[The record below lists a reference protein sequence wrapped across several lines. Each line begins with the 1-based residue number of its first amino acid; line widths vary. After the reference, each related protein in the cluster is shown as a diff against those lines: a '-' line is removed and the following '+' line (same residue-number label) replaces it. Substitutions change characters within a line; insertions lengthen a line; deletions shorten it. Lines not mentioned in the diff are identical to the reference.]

1 MIQWKRFL
9 NIIIMKNNNQK
20 IRELAESL
28 QKNPD
33 DSFLKFA
40 LALELLKKDDVT
52 KAKVLFESVLRQDPD
67 YLGVYYHLGK
77 LYERQGRFEDAKK
90 MFSDGLKVALVQ
102 QDDRTALELKDALE
116 SINIELNDDSTS

>member
-1 MIQWKRFL
+1 
-9 NIIIMKNNNQK
+9 MKNNRQK

-52 KAKVLFESVLRQDPD
+52 KARVLFESVLRQDPD

-77 LYERQGRFEDAKK
+77 LYEYDERFKDAKK
-90 MFSDGLKVALVQ
+90 VYTNGLKVAEKQ
-102 QDDRTALELKDALE
+102 KNERTALELNEALE
-116 SINIELNDDSTS
+116 SLKIELNNDSTP

>member
-1 MIQWKRFL
+1 MAAIRWKKLL
-9 NIIIMKNNNQK
+9 NVTIMKNNKQK

-33 DSFLKFA
+33 DSFTKFA

-77 LYERQGRFEDAKK
+77 LYERQGRIEDAKK
-90 MFSDGLKVALVQ
+90 MFNNGLKVAEEQ
-102 QDDRTALELKDALE
+102 QNERTALELKDALE
-116 SINIELNDDSTS
+116 SLNV

>member
-1 MIQWKRFL
+1 
-9 NIIIMKNNNQK
+9 MKNNKQK

-33 DSFLKFA
+33 DSFIKFA

-52 KAKVLFESVLRQDPD
+52 KAKVLFESVLKQDPG

-77 LYERQGRFEDAKK
+77 LYARQGRFEDAKK
-90 MFSDGLKVALVQ
+90 MFSDGLKVAKEQ
-102 QDDRTALELKDALE
+102 QNERTALELKDALE
-116 SINIELNDDSTS
+116 SLNFELNDDSTS